1 MESKGSN
8 RNFYL
13 DNLKFILILFV
24 VVSHFALK
32 LTHLNEIKYLIYF
45 IYIFHMPCFIFVNG
59 YLAKR
64 MNCGG
69 KLKVDKI
76 FMILWMYLFFK
87 IGNVILEY
95 MFHQEIDIN
104 LFRDKA
110 APWYLLALSI
120 WYLSVPMLERIKT
133 EYLIGGSIFIGLM
146 AGYIGNFREIFSLS
160 RVFVFF
166 PFFIIGFCLT
176 EKQLEAFLDRKLKIP
191 AIVLLTAVL
200 GCMILFWEQIRPF
213 REIVYG
219 GTSYRI
225 ALGEFS
231 NYGFF
236 VRGVW
241 YLAAFVVAAAI
252 MQLVPR
258 NRLFISGLGERT
270 LQVYILHIWVRNA
283 LEYAGFFERIE
294 DGPSYLIL
302 IVLTGSI
309 ILTFFLSNKWIKR
322 LFDFLMMPKLFQKVL
337 KN

>member
-1 MESKGSN
+1 MGANGSN
-8 RNFYL
+8 RSYYL

-32 LTHLNEIKYLIYF
+32 LTHVNEIKFLIYF
-45 IYIFHMPCFIFVNG
+45 IYIFHMPCFVFVNG

-64 MNCGG
+64 MNSGG

-87 IGNVILEY
+87 IGNVILEF
-95 MFHQEIDIN
+95 MFQQELDIN

-133 EYLIGGSIFIGLM
+133 EYLIGGSIFISLM
-146 AGYIGNFREIFSLS
+146 AGYVGNFREIFSLS

-176 EKQLEAFLDRKLKIP
+176 EKQLEIFLNRKLKIP
-191 AIVLLTAVL
+191 AIILLIAVV
-200 GCMILFWEQIRPF
+200 GGMVLFWEQISPF

-225 ALGEFS
+225 ALGEFA

-241 YLAAFVVAAAI
+241 YLAAFVVGAAI

-283 LEYAGFFERIE
+283 LEYMGFFVRIE
-294 DGPSYLIL
+294 DGPSYLIF
-302 IVLTGSI
+302 IVLAGSV
-309 ILTFFLSNKWIKR
+309 ILTFLLSSKWIKKF
-322 LFDFLMMPKLFQKVL
+322 FDLLMLPKLFQKVL

>member
-1 MESKGSN
+1 MGSNGNN

-13 DNLKFILILFV
+13 DNLKFILILLV

-32 LTHLNEIKYLIYF
+32 LTHVNEIKFLIYF
-45 IYIFHMPCFIFVNG
+45 IYIFHMPCFVFVNG

-76 FMILWMYLFFK
+76 FIILWMYLFFK
-87 IGNVILEY
+87 IGNVILELI
-95 MFHQEIDIN
+95 FQQGIDLN

-120 WYLSVPMLERIKT
+120 WYLSVPVLERIKT
-133 EYLIGGSIFIGLM
+133 GYLIVGSIFFSLM
-146 AGYIGNFREIFSLS
+146 IGYIGNFREIFSLS

-166 PFFIIGFCLT
+166 PFFIMGFCLT
-176 EKQLEAFLDRKLKIP
+176 EKQLEVFLDKKLRIP
-191 AIVLLTAVL
+191 AFALLITVL
-200 GCMILFWEQIRPF
+200 GCIILFWNQISPF

-219 GTSYRI
+219 GTPYRI
-225 ALGEFS
+225 ALGEFA

-241 YLAAFVVAAAI
+241 YLAAILMSAAI

-258 NRLFISGLGERT
+258 RRLFFSQFGERT
-270 LQVYILHIWVRNA
+270 LQVYMLHIWVRNA
-283 LEYAGFFERIE
+283 LEYAGFFILIE
-294 DGPSYLIL
+294 DGPSYLIFL
-302 IVLTGSI
+302 VLGGSI
-309 ILTFFLSNKWIKR
+309 ILTFLLSNKWIKK
-322 LFDFLMMPKLFQKVL
+322 LFDFLMLPKLFQKML